1 MIFRTI
7 DVDGLSGIIGQLGVL
22 NKSFAEITTT
32 FTNGNGIKE
41 TLKSFSQTRSGIK
54 GVLNSFSSGISKL
67 DVKNISQYNKLIQ
80 EGVSSQTAWNRTMLS
95 SSKAAQDLVES
106 AKASKAGAAALQALS
121 VAGNMIAFWAI
132 TKGIELAVN
141 ALDNFIN
148 RAENAR
154 EALDESSSSFSTAT
168 SELEDLQSQLDETR
182 QKMSELEE
190 GGITLVEE
198 GQYEELVKTNDELE
212 RTISLK
218 KIDQGIQASQAA
230 SDAEDLYKALTRFGG
245 DASQERV
252 DEILGSSHESTRV
265 LRDDKL
271 DKDDLNELL
280 AGYTLLDNQITEVQ
294 DKMAQYDG
302 DTSKR
307 AQNKIEDLQSDL
319 SKLQDKQSEYT
330 SLISENM
337 SNYQQIY
344 DTLSA
349 YQDAD
354 SY

>member
-106 AKASKAGAAALQALS
+106 ANGATVSTKALTQAQNQSTTASKAGAAALQALS

-218 KIDQGIQASQAA
+218 KIDQKSEA
-230 SDAEDLYKALTRFGG
+230 
-245 DASQERV
+245 
-252 DEILGSSHESTRV
+252 
-265 LRDDKL
+265 
-271 DKDDLNELL
+271 
-280 AGYTLLDNQITEVQ
+280 
-294 DKMAQYDG
+294 
-302 DTSKR
+302 KR
-307 AQNKIEDLQSDL
+307 S
-319 SKLQDKQSEYT
+319 
-330 SLISENM
+330 
-337 SNYQQIY
+337 
-344 DTLSA
+344 
-349 YQDAD
+349 
-354 SY
+354 